1 MNEEFVPYDLSIKLK
16 EKGFYETCFAQY
28 FPACKK
34 TELRFNNELNNMYVG
49 APTIGQVL
57 EWFRRKH
64 GLHVAFAC
72 NASGYMFIVSDVP
85 SKGGTDRYYSNY
97 SGPNDGGT
105 WDEFEDCAF
114 AAIGY
119 VLNNLIRQ

>member
-16 EKGFYETCFAQY
+16 EKGFNLKMRYGYLPPIKLIHESFIDRDWV
-28 FPACKK
+28 K
-34 TELRFNNELNNMYVG
+34 LNG
-49 APTIGQVL
+49 CPAPTIGQVL

-105 WDEFEDCAF
+105 WDEFKDCAF

-119 VLNNLIRQ
+119 VLNNLI